1 MNKRQYKKH
10 MGKYGLTYRE
20 IKESCRAQEKYWAER
35 NRKFRTTKQEK
46 LFGLLSEVEKD
57 LIEMGMYTIEE
68 LTACYPQK
76 YRHRAITKVLDR
88 KGR

>member
-10 MGKYGLTYRE
+10 IGKYGLTYRE
-20 IKESCRAQEKYWAER
+20 IKESYRAQEKYRAEH
-35 NRKFRTTKQEK
+35 NRKFRVTKQEK
-46 LFGLLSEVEKD
+46 LFGLLSEVDKD
-57 LIEMGMYTIEE
+57 LLEMGMYTIEE
-68 LTACYPQK
+68 LTMCWPQK